1 MRDNLHPANQL
12 AIARTVLANERTLL
26 AHFRSSLGSIIGGA
40 GLIKFFGHPAYGIS
54 GAILM
59 AIAVIWLVVGVRRY
73 MTTRKLISDIDPQDW
88 RRMEQI
94 IKEK

>member
-1 MRDNLHPANQL
+1 
-12 AIARTVLANERTLL
+12 
-26 AHFRSSLGSIIGGA
+26 
-40 GLIKFFGHPAYGIS
+40 
-54 GAILM
+54 M